1 MYTVKIN
8 RSAVHKKTAG
18 INLCAVIKYFKIKKK
33 NLKGE
38 KVIFTI
44 KKVLKN

>member
-33 NLKGE
+33 
-38 KVIFTI
+38 I
-44 KKVLKN
+44 

>member
-18 INLCAVIKYFKIKKK
+18 INLCAVIKYFKKFKRGKSNIYNKKGVK
-33 NLKGE
+33 KLK
-38 KVIFTI
+38 
-44 KKVLKN
+44 